1 MQITI
6 SQLAKAA
13 GVSIATVSRALN
25 DSGHPVNEETKIKIK
40 KLAEELG
47 YHPNQTARSL
57 RMDRSR
63 IIGVVCDDLTSPFT
77 PIIIRGIQDYL
88 KDRGYFCI
96 IINADWDPE
105 GEKEAVHKLLEQS
118 VDGVIFVESWHRS
131 ANADLDIADKP
142 YVYVH
147 RLFEA
152 KYRNSVVPDEIYG
165 SRLAVNHVIK
175 LGHRRIGYINGPQNF
190 YASSER
196 LTGYKKELA
205 VNDIPFD
212 GNLVESGDWETRSG
226 ELAAEKL
233 LQRSDPP
240 TAIFAANDLMAIGV
254 LNTARRLGLSVPEN
268 LAIVGYDDREIASLV
283 QPALTTV
290 SLPCYEMG
298 LGSASMLYSII
309 KKEPDTE
316 KEVRIKGQLI
326 IRDSCGSEKATVNT
340 KDLIAGRRSR
350 RAMN

>member
-1 MQITI
+1 MPITI
-6 SQLAKAA
+6 SQLAKVA

-25 DSGHPVNEETKIKIK
+25 DSGHPVNEETKMKIK
-40 KLAEELG
+40 NLAEELG

-57 RMDRSR
+57 RMDRSG

-77 PIIIRGIQDYL
+77 PIIIRGIQDFL
-88 KDRGYFCI
+88 KDKGYFCI

-152 KYRNSVVPDEIYG
+152 KHGNSVVPDEIYG
-165 SRLAVNHVIK
+165 SRLAVKQLIK

-196 LTGYKKELA
+196 LAGFKKELA
-205 VNDIPFD
+205 ANDIPFD
-212 GNLVESGDWETRSG
+212 GNLIESGDWETRSG
-226 ELAAEKL
+226 ELAAQAL
-233 LQRSDPP
+233 LQRPDPP
-240 TAIFAANDLMAIGV
+240 TAIFAANDLMALGV
-254 LNTARRLGLSVPEN
+254 INTARKLGLSVPGD
-268 LAIVGYDDREIASLV
+268 LAVVGYDDREIASIV

-290 SLPCYEMG
+290 SLPCYDMG
-298 LGSASMLYSII
+298 LAAASMLFSII

-326 IRDSCGSEKATVNT
+326 IRDSCGSEKPNN
-340 KDLIAGRRSR
+340 KIEDLITSRHSR